1 MNALNDNLNERNL
14 LRFITAGSVDDGKST
29 LIGRLLFDSK
39 GIFADQLAAV
49 SRAKHKRTVGDTID
63 LSLLTDGL
71 EAEREQGITID
82 VAYRYFATP
91 KRKFIIADTPG
102 HEQYTRNMVTGA
114 STADAVIILVDVSKV
129 KLREDGGVD
138 LLIQTKRHST
148 IAHLLQIEHV
158 VVAVNK
164 MDLVNYDQDVY
175 DRIVKAYHEFAATL
189 GIKDVK
195 TIPLSALAGDNVV
208 DASERM
214 PWYQGPTLIELL
226 EDLSVY
232 DESHNSAFRFPVQL
246 VARHNGHEANDF
258 RGYMGRIEAGNVAVG
273 DKLVVQPSGQS
284 ATVKEIV
291 TFDGSLQSASA
302 GQSVTIVLEEYVDV
316 SRGDLL
322 ASSAQPASLLKQVNA
337 DVCWLSEEPLDLRRK
352 YWIKHGT
359 KQTAAKVTKIDSIL
373 DINTQQRHDADA
385 LKLNDVAR
393 IALTV
398 QQPLAADAYSDI
410 RIGISRQRLLHGQR
424 NARHVVQLQRIRIV
438 PLLGVDVKDRI
449 DLRHF
454 RSGLLG
460 AVLDPVFAAQ
470 VQRLLGQPAH
480 VGVHLLEQGGRLR
493 AGGQQVAAR
502 HVHVLFQHDGDR
514 LAGAG
519 ALQGAVEG
527 DDFLDRRALAGR
539 LHHQL
544 VADGDVAGFDTA
556 HVAAEVVG
564 FMAIVAC
571 YQLYREAE
579 GGVVRLVVHRQVFQQ
594 LDQGRA
600 LVPWHALARVD
611 HVVAGQGRQRNG
623 LHVLDAQRCSEFV
636 VCLDDAVVHVLV
648 VVHQVH
654 LVDGHHHVLDLQQ
667 VGDGGVALGL
677 DQQVHA
683 AVFSQLHFRHVDQ
696 DDHGIGGGGAG
707 YHVAG
712 VLFVARGVG
721 DDEFALRGGE
731 IAVGHVDGDALFALG
746 FQAVR
751 QQRQVD
757 GVAHGALMLGARY
770 GCELVGEDAFAVEQQ
785 AANQGALAVVDGAGG
800 DEAQQVTF
808 VQVVVQCV
816 HQKYPCFLRFSMEA
830 SEVWSSIRVAPRSV
844 IWVTAVSAMIASTS
858 AASEDTGQVQEI
870 SPTVRKRTTWVS
882 MLSPSR
888 AGVRSVSGTS
898 RPLRGMT
905 WRSCAK

>member
-1 MNALNDNLNERNL
+1 MNALNENLNERNL

-164 MDLVNYDQDVY
+164 MDLVDYDQDVY
-175 DRIVKAYHEFAATL
+175 ERIVKAYREFAATL
-189 GIKDVK
+189 GIKDVT

-214 PWYQGPTLIELL
+214 PWYRGPTLIELL

-258 RGYMGRIEAGNVAVG
+258 RGYMGRIEAGSVAVG
-273 DKLVVQPSGQS
+273 DKLVVQPSGQA

-322 ASSAQPASLLKQVNA
+322 ASSAQPATLLKQVNA
-337 DVCWLSEEPLDLRRK
+337 DVCWLSEEPLDQRRK

-359 KQTAAKVTKIDSIL
+359 KQTAAKITKIDSIL

-410 RIGISRQRLLHGQR
+410 RATGAFIL
-424 NARHVVQLQRIRIV
+424 
-438 PLLGVDVKDRI
+438 I
-449 DLRHF
+449 DEVTH
-454 RSGLLG
+454 
-460 AVLDPVFAAQ
+460 Q
-470 VQRLLGQPAH
+470 T
-480 VGVHLLEQGGRLR
+480 
-493 AGGQQVAAR
+493 VAA
-502 HVHVLFQHDGDR
+502 GMIR
-514 LAGAG
+514 L
-519 ALQGAVEG
+519 
-527 DDFLDRRALAGR
+527 
-539 LHHQL
+539 
-544 VADGDVAGFDTA
+544 
-556 HVAAEVVG
+556 
-564 FMAIVAC
+564 
-571 YQLYREAE
+571 
-579 GGVVRLVVHRQVFQQ
+579 
-594 LDQGRA
+594 
-600 LVPWHALARVD
+600 
-611 HVVAGQGRQRNG
+611 
-623 LHVLDAQRCSEFV
+623 
-636 VCLDDAVVHVLV
+636 
-648 VVHQVH
+648 
-654 LVDGHHHVLDLQQ
+654 
-667 VGDGGVALGL
+667 
-677 DQQVHA
+677 
-683 AVFSQLHFRHVDQ
+683 
-696 DDHGIGGGGAG
+696 
-707 YHVAG
+707 
-712 VLFVARGVG
+712 
-721 DDEFALRGGE
+721 GE
-731 IAVGHVDGDALFALG
+731 
-746 FQAVR
+746 
-751 QQRQVD
+751 
-757 GVAHGALMLGARY
+757 
-770 GCELVGEDAFAVEQQ
+770 
-785 AANQGALAVVDGAGG
+785 
-800 DEAQQVTF
+800 
-808 VQVVVQCV
+808 
-816 HQKYPCFLRFSMEA
+816 
-830 SEVWSSIRVAPRSV
+830 
-844 IWVTAVSAMIASTS
+844 
-858 AASEDTGQVQEI
+858 
-870 SPTVRKRTTWVS
+870 
-882 MLSPSR
+882 
-888 AGVRSVSGTS
+888 
-898 RPLRGMT
+898 
-905 WRSCAK
+905 